1 MATATSLK
9 MRALVVAMVLASA
22 NSFAPSQKTQLATR
36 RAPQAPLRVMPAMK
50 TTFDPADNRASKV
63 NYFNGPGANA
73 NSGLKK
79 ISAERSIIFL
89 LDALPQVCLC
99 RRSAR
104 CLRPRPTPA

>member
-79 ISAERSIIFL
+79 ISAERNITFL
-89 LDALPQVCLC
+89 LDALPQVPLPQK
-99 RRSAR
+99 REV
-104 CLRPRPTPA
+104 PPPPP